1 MGTDAQGRDLL
12 VRVLI
17 GGRIALGI
25 AAISTA
31 LAVGLG
37 ALYGALAAY
46 AGGGVDAVMMRLVD
60 ALYGVPTAALVIVV
74 MATFDSRSL
83 LLLVALLAATSWLSL
98 ARVVRAHVRGLRQ
111 RDFVLAAHALG
122 ASPARILLRHLLP
135 NTAGLVIVYAAAA
148 LPQLLVAEA
157 FLSFLGLG
165 VQAPLA
171 SLGTLVVEGTA
182 QLLVAPWMLLG
193 PGLVLAALVLALLLL
208 GDGLRDAVDS
218 QQARSRV
225 R

>member
-1 MGTDAQGRDLL
+1 
-12 VRVLI
+12 VLI
-17 GGRIALGI
+17 GGRLALGI
-25 AAISTA
+25 AALCTG
-31 LAVGLG
+31 LAVTFG
-37 ALYGALAAY
+37 AIYGALAAY
-46 AGGGVDAVMMRLVD
+46 AGGLVDAAMMRAVD
-60 ALYGVPTAALVIVV
+60 ALYGVPIAALVIVA
-74 MATFDSRSL
+74 MATLDTRSL

-98 ARVVRAHVRGLRQ
+98 ARVVRAQVRGLLQ

-122 ASPARILLRHLLP
+122 ASPLRILARHLLP
-135 NTAGLVIVYAAAA
+135 NTFGLVIVYAAAA

-218 QQARSRV
+218 QQARARA